1 MRKWILEVVAIAIS
15 ISAAGF
21 SCWQAYEARQ
31 ARIEARQ
38 SQIDARKE
46 AEDAQKLARMDSE
59 KVQKLQRELAENAA
73 KEAKRSAD
81 AAEKSAAALLATT
94 RTFEATSQLRLDPNI
109 ELEARFQPFGSP
121 PTAPRILLWNT
132 GAADAV
138 ALTVA
143 LKLWVASPQSSA
155 GPWTMLNVS
164 DVLPDWRIP
173 RLAAGEF
180 QALKVKPQGTDAPP
194 GFLEGEQTRQPFIEL
209 VMRYFRPADRRNY
222 EKRAY
227 YFVSQN
233 RRWVAENHPD
243 SKTEMNEQIKSYLQ
257 RNPLW
262 ASDYRPGL
270 DFTHD
275 VKMPAPQK
283 Q

>member
-1 MRKWILEVVAIAIS
+1 MSKWILEVVAIAIS

-31 ARIEARQ
+31 ARLEARQ

-46 AEDAQKLARMDSE
+46 SEDAQKLARIDSE
-59 KVQKLQRELAENAA
+59 KVQQLQRELAENAA

-109 ELEARFQPFGSP
+109 EVEASFQPFGSP
-121 PTAPRILLWNT
+121 PTAPRIVLWNS

-143 LKLWVASPQSSA
+143 LKLWVASPQTSA
-155 GPWTMLNVS
+155 DPWIMLNVS
-164 DVLPDWRIP
+164 DILPDWRIP

-180 QALKVKPQGTDAPP
+180 HALEVKPQETGAPP
-194 GFLEGEQTRQPFIEL
+194 GFLEGRQTRQPFIEL
-209 VMRYFRPADRRNY
+209 VMRYLRPADRRNY

-243 SKTEMNEQIKSYLQ
+243 SKTEINERIKTYL
-257 RNPLW
+257 RKNPLW
-262 ASDYRPGL
+262 TRDYRPGL
-270 DFTHD
+270 DLTHD

-283 Q
+283 R